1 MSISAPAQPV
11 VVQRPALWR
20 RVLASVLDFICVF
33 AIAGYVVGYLTGNLT
48 DNGFQLEG
56 APALVVFAAIA
67 LYFVIFNKFLG
78 GTVWQR
84 LLGAR

>member
-1 MSISAPAQPV
+1 MKHL
-11 VVQRPALWR
+11 LW
-20 RVLASVLDFICVF
+20 
-33 AIAGYVVGYLTGNLT
+33 VVGLAAAVPAGIF
-48 DNGFQLEG
+48 GEKFFGG
-56 APALVVFAAIA
+56 AGHRSDLLLCIVFAAIA